1 MQAVQHINTAH
12 TRQPLPVHAMPDSG
26 DEAFERWLREEVVPA
41 YDALK
46 ADPSQALTA
55 AQVRAHLAQVAA
67 EHAKT
72 V

>member
-1 MQAVQHINTAH
+1 MQTVQYANTARPH
-12 TRQPLPVHAMPDSG
+12 QPLPVHATQNAD
-26 DEAFERWLREEVVPA
+26 DEALERWLREEVVPA
-41 YDALK
+41 CVALE
-46 ADPSQALTA
+46 ADPSRALTV